1 MTAVHAAAKT
11 AYTKNSMDLR
21 EYLKNRILITD
32 GGMGSLLQ
40 KKGLPLGVLPERW
53 NLEKPEIIKEIHKAY
68 FDAGSNMVTTN
79 TFGANPLK
87 FDEAELKEIIEA
99 AVKIAEAAKKESA
112 SLKDKYVA
120 LDVGPLGHM
129 LKPYGD
135 MDFEDAVSAFK
146 RVITIGAEAGADA
159 VIIETMNDAYE
170 TKAAVVAA
178 KEACNLPL
186 IVSNAYNEDGKL
198 LSGTTPRAMVAMLE
212 GLGVDAVGCNCSL
225 GPEKLKKVVEELLEY
240 SSVPVIFQPNAGLPK
255 IVGSVT
261 VYDVDEDEYVEC
273 MKEEIMKGV
282 RIAGGCCGTT
292 PSYIKKLSDA
302 VSSLAPAPLKEKN
315 ITLISSYIDAVVF
328 DKEPVLIGER
338 INPTGKKKFKQA
350 LIDKDIPYILN
361 EGIHQT
367 EKGVHILDV
376 NVGLPDIDEKEMITD
391 VVKELQAVTSLPLQL
406 DTSDPEAME
415 AAMRIYN
422 GKPLINSVNGKEE
435 VMDSI
440 FPLVKKYG
448 GAVIA
453 LTLDENGIPEDADGR
468 FEIAEK
474 ILKKAEEYGIK
485 RKDIIFDTLTMTVAT
500 NPEAGNITVAALK
513 KIREELHCHTSLG
526 VSNISFGMPNR
537 DEINAEF
544 YLNALNSGLSAA
556 IMNPYS
562 YQMMKTYFSFRALKG
577 FKGAEEDYRKF
588 LENNTETINNVAVEE
603 REDFASALQKAIIKG
618 LKEEASSLTSRMLET
633 TDGMAIVENEII
645 PSLNIVGQDYEE
657 KRAYLPQLLMSA
669 EAASAC
675 FEVIKYKSSNGR
687 NRDRGSV
694 ILATVK
700 GDIHDIGKNIVK
712 LLLENYGFNVID
724 LGKDVDPEIIL
735 DTARKE
741 NVKLVGLSALMTT
754 TVVSMEKTIK
764 LLKEKYGGCRIVV
777 GGAVLTKSYAE
788 KIGADYYAKDAM
800 ETVRYAESLN
810 LK

>member
-1 MTAVHAAAKT
+1 
-11 AYTKNSMDLR
+11 MDLR
-21 EYLKNRILITD
+21 EFLKNNILISD

-40 KKGLPLGVLPERW
+40 KSGLPLGVLPERW
-53 NLEKPEIIKEIHKAY
+53 NLEKPEVIREIHKAY
-68 FDAGSNMVTTN
+68 FDAGSNMVSTN

-87 FDEAELKEIIEA
+87 FSDDELKDIIFA
-99 AVKIAEAAKKESA
+99 AVKIAQDAKKESI
-112 SLKDKYVA
+112 SDKEKFVA
-120 LDVGPLGHM
+120 LDIGPLGHM

-135 MDFEDAVSAFK
+135 LDFEDAVNAFK
-146 RVITIGAEAGADA
+146 KIVSLGQEAGADA

-178 KEACNLPL
+178 KEACKLPL
-186 IVSNAYNEDGKL
+186 IVSNAYSEDGKL
-198 LSGTTPRAMVAMLE
+198 LSGTTPRAMVALLE
-212 GLGVDAVGCNCSL
+212 GLGVDALGCNCSL
-225 GPEKLKKVVEELLEY
+225 GPEKLKNVVEELLEY
-240 SSVPVIFQPNAGLPK
+240 SSIPVIFQPNAGLPK
-255 IVGSVT
+255 IIGNVT
-261 VYDVDEDEYVEC
+261 FYDVDEDEYVAC
-273 MKEEIMKGV
+273 MADEIRKGV

-302 VSSLAPAPLKEKN
+302 VSGLKPVPVKKKE
-315 ITLISSYIDAVVF
+315 ITIVSSYIDAVVF

-361 EGIHQT
+361 EGIRQT

-376 NVGLPDIDEKEMITD
+376 NVGLPDIDEKEMLVN

-406 DTSDPEAME
+406 DTADPDAME

-453 LTLDENGIPEDADGR
+453 LTLDENGIPETSEGR
-468 FEIAEK
+468 FRIAEK
-474 ILKKAEEYGIK
+474 ILSKAAEYGID

-500 NPEAGNITVAALK
+500 NPEAGNITVSALK
-513 KIREELHCHTSLG
+513 KIRDELNCHTSLG

-562 YQMMKTYFSFRALKG
+562 YQMMKTYYSFRALKG
-577 FKGAEEDYRKF
+577 FNGGEEEYKNF
-588 LENNTETINNVAVEE
+588 LDTNEETVNNVAVEE
-603 REDFASALQKAIIKG
+603 RTDFASGLQKAIIKG
-618 LKEEASSLTSRMLET
+618 LKEEASSITSKMLDT
-633 TDGMAIVENEII
+633 TDGMEIVEKEII

-675 FEVIKYKSSNGR
+675 FEVIKYRSQNGR

-735 DTARKE
+735 ETAKKE

-764 LLKEKYGGCRIVV
+764 LLKEEYGKCKVVV

-788 KIGADYYAKDAM
+788 KIGADHYSKDAM